1 MQQDTFKKTLYASLN
16 IEQESWSHI
25 QKKKKKPCM
34 VEKYRLVLYL
44 HPYNVSLIIDAQSI
58 TSV

>member
-1 MQQDTFKKTLYASLN
+1 MDT
-16 IEQESWSHI
+16 H
-25 QKKKKKPCM
+25 KKKKKPCM

-44 HPYNVSLIIDAQSI
+44 HPYNVSLIIDVQSI